1 MQVCKNQKWN
11 IFLFGF
17 LSVNSWIFP
26 PNCEKD
32 RQNGS
37 WNFLKSCLCLGQVET
52 KTNTTKTNKNKY
64 KRLTTLQCKLHNTLK
79 INRSNIRLLLFW
91 SANSLFLA
99 VPLHSSNPVIEE
111 FWARLGYAK
120 QKLYV
125 HSTQIHTSQT
135 NNSTSHKLSLS
146 TP

>member
-1 MQVCKNQKWN
+1 MQVWKNRKRN
-11 IFLFGF
+11 NFLFGF

-32 RQNGS
+32 RQIGS
-37 WNFLKSCLCLGQVET
+37 WKFLKTCLCLGQVET
-52 KTNTTKTNKNKY
+52 KTNTTKNKNKY
-64 KRLTTLQCKLHNTLK
+64 QRLTTLQCRQHNTLK
-79 INRSNIRLLLFW
+79 INRNNIRLLLFW

-99 VPLHSSNPVIEE
+99 AHLHSSNPVTEE